1 MTICWI
7 KKKGEVAFVCRREN
21 SIDWPGKSAEISRRL
36 ERGLFR
42 DGTDRGL
49 DGGYPQSSLS
59 VLAETCS
66 ERGQHVPQAT
76 LLLSESFF
84 SLSYYGA
91 FTLRL
96 VSPP

>member
-7 KKKGEVAFVCRREN
+7 KKNGKVAFGYRWES
-21 SIDWPGKSAEISRRL
+21 SIDWPAKSAEISRRL
-36 ERGLFR
+36 GERPVSRRNGA
-42 DGTDRGL
+42 DRGL

-96 VSPP
+96 V